1 MINTLLFFV
10 LLLTSN
16 NGDEVKEI
24 DTLLTKWHKAAS
36 VSDAKIYFGYLSED
50 AIFLG
55 TDAKERWSKTEFKKW
70 AAPWFKKESAWNIY
84 ATKRNIY
91 LSEDK
96 SYAWF
101 DEVLVAGFGPARGSG
116 ILIKTKDGWKIKH
129 YNLAMTIP
137 NEIVLDVKQL
147 VKKQLKY
154 DKGE

>member
-1 MINTLLFFV
+1 MINTILLFA
-10 LLLTSN
+10 LLLFSN
-16 NGDEVKEI
+16 NGNEVKEI

-36 VSDAKIYFGYLSED
+36 VSDAKSYFGYLTED

-55 TDAKERWSKTEFKKW
+55 TDAKERWTKTEFEKW
-70 AAPWFKKESAWNIY
+70 AAPWFKKKSAWSIF

-116 ILIKTKDGWKIKH
+116 ILIKTKHGWKIKH

-137 NEIVLDVKQL
+137 NEISSEVKNL
-147 VKKQLKY
+147 VEKQLKSER
-154 DKGE
+154 K